1 MSKRNSTSTEPAID
15 GSGKVYIPM
24 TRTIKASLLVSIFA
38 LCAMGAI
45 FSPKQKSENREQPT
59 QVVPVNNHQS
69 HRAIGLR
76 V

>member
-1 MSKRNSTSTEPAID
+1 
-15 GSGKVYIPM
+15 M
-24 TRTIKASLLVSIFA
+24 TRTIKASLLLSVFA
-38 LCAMGAI
+38 LCAFGAI

>member
-1 MSKRNSTSTEPAID
+1 
-15 GSGKVYIPM
+15 M
-24 TRTIKASLLVSIFA
+24 TRTIKASLLFSVFA
-38 LCAMGAI
+38 LCTFGAI
-45 FSPKQKSENREQPT
+45 FSPKQKSEIREQPT

>member
-1 MSKRNSTSTEPAID
+1 
-15 GSGKVYIPM
+15 M
-24 TRTIKASLLVSIFA
+24 TRTIKASLLFSIFA

-59 QVVPVNNHQS
+59 QVVPVNNYKPS
-69 HRAIGLR
+69 RGIGLR